1 LTEQMLSDRISFRDA
16 NWAAIPNEPGVY
28 VIWDGDEVV
37 YVGMSGRNGKGG
49 LRNRLRDHSSGQIV
63 NMFAQY
69 LFLARVQFLN
79 ERRIAHPRDAKA
91 ACRAY
96 IDERCQFQYS
106 VAASAADARKLE
118 RELKTELSPRLNP

>member
-1 LTEQMLSDRISFRDA
+1 MLSDRISFRDA

-79 ERRIAHPRDAKA
+79 DRRIAHPRDA
-91 ACRAY
+91 
-96 IDERCQFQYS
+96 
-106 VAASAADARKLE
+106 
-118 RELKTELSPRLNP
+118 NPD